1 MWQLKKKEEISTQMQ
16 NLVKTLTTSSD
27 CQVFTDQPS
36 IILGLN
42 RLWSD
47 AWGNFAQQGGP
58 S

>member
-1 MWQLKKKEEISTQMQ
+1 MQMQ
-16 NLVKTLTTSSD
+16 DLVKTLTTSSE

-47 AWGNFAQQGGP
+47 AWGNFAQQGGT